1 MDKKDFSNLED
12 QIMST
17 VSNALKAIDIANLKR
32 DINDKTEDTL
42 NQFRSKFDEY
52 SEKYMGLNK
61 KSKNDISK
69 YISKRPAG
77 SISGILCIVF
87 GASGRIIYGSSV
99 ALFLIANSLFSGFIV
114 GSQVVLGVLVLF
126 FVGSVGLL
134 LKGINL
140 RKRVKRFKK
149 YVRFIDDN
157 NYFLID
163 DLARFSKEKKSFVL
177 KDLRKMIDLG
187 MFLEGHIDEE
197 KTYFMLNDEVYG
209 DYLNLK
215 KEQIAKENNKEKLK
229 EEIDNSGKEEI
240 ESIIKIGRNYIE
252 QIKTVRNEQ
261 QIAKENNKEKLKEE
275 IDNSGDEE
283 IESTIKIGRNYIEQ
297 IKAVRN
303 ELYREEIAI
312 KLDKLVNIGD
322 QILNY
327 VEKNPKKTQ
336 EVNKFIN
343 HYLPITIKLINSYK
357 DLNNQVVQGYN
368 IKNAK
373 IEIEKSIDLINNAF
387 ENLLDDLYEDVVLD
401 ISTDISVLKTLF
413 KQEGLSEEDFK

>member
-1 MDKKDFSNLED
+1 MNKKDFSNLED

-87 GASGRIIYGSSV
+87 GASGSIIYGSSV

-252 QIKTVRNEQ
+252 QIKTVRNE
-261 QIAKENNKEKLKEE
+261 
-275 IDNSGDEE
+275 
-283 IESTIKIGRNYIEQ
+283 
-297 IKAVRN
+297 
-303 ELYREEIAI
+303 LYREEIAI
-312 KLDKLVNIGD
+312 KLDKLVNIGE

-357 DLNNQVVQGYN
+357 DLNNQVVQGDN

-413 KQEGLSEEDFK
+413 KQEGLSEEDFKK

>member
-1 MDKKDFSNLED
+1 MNKKDFSNLED

-17 VSNALKAIDIANLKR
+17 VNSALKAIDVANLKR
-32 DINDKTEDTL
+32 DINYKTEDTL
-42 NQFRSKFDEY
+42 NQFKSKFNEY
-52 SEKYMGLNK
+52 GAKYMGLNK

-77 SISGILCIVF
+77 SISGILYIVF
-87 GASGRIIYGSSV
+87 GAGGSVIYGSSV
-99 ALFLIANSLFSGFIV
+99 GLYLIANSLFSGIIV
-114 GSQVVLGVLVLF
+114 GSQVVMGVLVLF

-134 LKGINL
+134 LKGINV
-140 RKRVKRFKK
+140 RKRVKRFKT

-157 NYFLID
+157 SYFLID
-163 DLARFSKEKKSFVL
+163 DLARFVKEKKSFVL

-197 KTYFMLNDEVYG
+197 KTYFMLNDEVYN

-215 KEQIAKENNKEKLK
+215 KEQMAKEINKEKLK
-229 EEIDNSGKEEI
+229 EEIDNSVK
-240 ESIIKIGRNYIE
+240 
-252 QIKTVRNEQ
+252 
-261 QIAKENNKEKLKEE
+261 
-275 IDNSGDEE
+275 EE
-283 IESTIKIGRNYIEQ
+283 IESTIKIGRDYIEQ
-297 IKAVRN
+297 IKAVKD
-303 ELYREEIAI
+303 ELCREEIAI
-312 KLDKLVNIGD
+312 KLYKLGNIGD
-322 QILNY
+322 QILNQ
-327 VEKNPKKTQ
+327 VEKNPNKTQ

-357 DLNNQVVQGYN
+357 ELNDQVVQGDN

-387 ENLLDDLYEDVVLD
+387 ENLLDDLFEDVVLD

-413 KQEGLSEEDFK
+413 KQEGLGEEDFKK

>member
-1 MDKKDFSNLED
+1 MNKKDFSNLED

-32 DINDKTEDTL
+32 DINDKTEETI

-52 SEKYMGLNK
+52 SEKYIGLNK

-87 GASGRIIYGSSV
+87 GASGSIIYGSSV

-126 FVGSVGLL
+126 FVGSVALL

-157 NYFLID
+157 SYFLIE
-163 DLARFSKEKKSFVL
+163 DLARFAKEKEEFVL
-177 KDLRKMIDLG
+177 KDLNKMIDLG
-187 MFLEGHIDEE
+187 MFIEGHVDEE
-197 KTYFMLNDEVYG
+197 KTYFILNDDVYS

-215 KEQIAKENNKEKLK
+215 KQQIAKESNKEKLNKK
-229 EEIDNSGKEEI
+229 EEANEGLSDSEREEI
-240 ESIIKIGRNYIE
+240 KSIIEMGRNYIE
-252 QIKTVRNEQ
+252 QIK
-261 QIAKENNKEKLKEE
+261 K
-275 IDNSGDEE
+275 
-283 IESTIKIGRNYIEQ
+283 
-297 IKAVRN
+297 VRN
-303 ELYREEIAI
+303 ELYKEEIAI
-312 KLDKLVNIGD
+312 KLDKLQNIAN
-322 QILNY
+322 QILDY
-327 VEKNPKKTQ
+327 IEKNPKKLQ

-357 DLNNQVVQGYN
+357 DLSKQLVQGEN

-373 IEIEKSIDLINNAF
+373 IEIEKSIDIINNAF
-387 ENLLDDLYEDVVLD
+387 ENLLDDLFEDIVLD

-413 KQEGLSEEDFK
+413 KQEGLTEEDFKK

>member
-1 MDKKDFSNLED
+1 MNKKDFSNLED

-42 NQFRSKFDEY
+42 NQFKSKFNEY
-52 SEKYMGLNK
+52 GAKYMGLNK

-87 GASGRIIYGSSV
+87 GASGSVIYGSSMV
-99 ALFLIANSLFSGFIV
+99 LYLIANSLFSNFII

-126 FVGSVGLL
+126 FVGSIGLL

-157 NYFLID
+157 SYFLIE
-163 DLARFSKEKKSFVL
+163 DLARFAKEKKSFVL

-187 MFLEGHIDEE
+187 IFLEGHIDEE
-197 KTYFMLNDEVYG
+197 KTYFILNDEVYG

-215 KEQIAKENNKEKLK
+215 KEQIAKESNKEKLK
-229 EEIDNSGKEEI
+229 EEIDN
-240 ESIIKIGRNYIE
+240 
-252 QIKTVRNEQ
+252 
-261 QIAKENNKEKLKEE
+261 L
-275 IDNSGDEE
+275 GDEE
-283 IESTIKIGRNYIEQ
+283 IGSTIKIGRNYIEQ

-312 KLDKLVNIGD
+312 KLDKLVNIGN

-357 DLNNQVVQGYN
+357 DLNNQVVQGDN

-413 KQEGLSEEDFK
+413 KQEGLSEEDFKK

>member
-1 MDKKDFSNLED
+1 MNKKDFSNLED

-17 VSNALKAIDIANLKR
+17 VSSALKAIDVANLKR
-32 DINDKTEDTL
+32 DINYKTEDTL
-42 NQFRSKFDEY
+42 NQFKSKFNEY
-52 SEKYMGLNK
+52 GVKYMGLNK
-61 KSKNDISK
+61 KSENDISK

-77 SISGILCIVF
+77 SISGILYIVF
-87 GASGRIIYGSSV
+87 GAGGSVIYGSSV
-99 ALFLIANSLFSGFIV
+99 ALYLIANSLFSSFIV
-114 GSQVVLGVLVLF
+114 GSQVVSGVLVLF

-134 LKGINL
+134 LKGINV
-140 RKRVKRFKK
+140 RKRVKRFKT

-157 NYFLID
+157 SYFLIE
-163 DLARFSKEKKSFVL
+163 DLARFVKEKKSFVL

-197 KTYFMLNDEVYG
+197 KTYFMLNDEVYS

-215 KEQIAKENNKEKLK
+215 KEQIAKETNKEKLK
-229 EEIDNSGKEEI
+229 EEIDNSGK
-240 ESIIKIGRNYIE
+240 
-252 QIKTVRNEQ
+252 
-261 QIAKENNKEKLKEE
+261 
-275 IDNSGDEE
+275 EE

-303 ELYREEIAI
+303 ELYREEIAT
-312 KLDKLVNIGD
+312 KLDKLGNIAD
-322 QILNY
+322 QILNQ

-357 DLNNQVVQGYN
+357 ELNNQVVQGDN

-387 ENLLDDLYEDVVLD
+387 ENLLDDLFEDVVLD

-413 KQEGLSEEDFK
+413 KQEGLGEEDFKK

>member
-1 MDKKDFSNLED
+1 MNKKDFSNLED

-32 DINDKTEDTL
+32 DINDKTEETI

-52 SEKYMGLNK
+52 SEKYIGLNK

-87 GASGRIIYGSSV
+87 GASGSIIYGSSV

-126 FVGSVGLL
+126 FVGSVALL

-157 NYFLID
+157 SYFLIE
-163 DLARFSKEKKSFVL
+163 DLARFAKEKKSFVL

-215 KEQIAKENNKEKLK
+215 KEQIAKESNKEKLK
-229 EEIDNSGKEEI
+229 EEINNSGK
-240 ESIIKIGRNYIE
+240 
-252 QIKTVRNEQ
+252 
-261 QIAKENNKEKLKEE
+261 
-275 IDNSGDEE
+275 EE

-297 IKAVRN
+297 IKTVRN
-303 ELYREEIAI
+303 ELYREEISI

-336 EVNKFIN
+336 EVNKFVN

-357 DLNNQVVQGYN
+357 ELNNQVVQGDN

-373 IEIEKSIDLINNAF
+373 IEIEKSVDLINNAF

>member
-1 MDKKDFSNLED
+1 MNKKDFSNLED

-42 NQFRSKFDEY
+42 NQFKSKFNEY
-52 SEKYMGLNK
+52 GAKYMGLNK

-87 GASGRIIYGSSV
+87 GASGSVIYGFSMV
-99 ALFLIANSLFSGFIV
+99 LYLIANSLFSSFIV

-126 FVGSVGLL
+126 FVGSIGLL

-157 NYFLID
+157 SYFLIE
-163 DLARFSKEKKSFVL
+163 DLARFAKEKKSFVL

-197 KTYFMLNDEVYG
+197 KTYFMLNDEVYS

-229 EEIDNSGKEEI
+229 EE
-240 ESIIKIGRNYIE
+240 
-252 QIKTVRNEQ
+252 V
-261 QIAKENNKEKLKEE
+261 
-275 IDNSGDEE
+275 
-283 IESTIKIGRNYIEQ
+283 ESTIKIGRNYIEQ
-297 IKAVRN
+297 IKTVRN

-357 DLNNQVVQGYN
+357 ELNNQVVQGDN